1 MTPNPAGWNE
11 QDLAET
17 PAVALLQSLGY
28 TFVPPEDLE
37 RERASLK
44 EAVLTGRLAAALK
57 RLNPWLSDTN
67 VARAVKAV
75 TQVPAAGLAEANQ
88 ALHTSLTYG
97 IALEQD
103 RGDGRKSHTV
113 RFLDFDDPGRN
124 EWIVTR
130 QYRVLGSK
138 KHVVPDVVAF
148 VNGLPLAVVECKSP
162 TIGDAWKA
170 EAVKQLRRYQEAGTR
185 WKDQGAPRLFEAAQ
199 ILIGACGERAVY
211 GTVGT
216 PERFFLEWKEP
227 YSLSVKQLGRKLGR
241 APTPQDVLLY
251 GLLEPRNLLD
261 VVRNFVVF
269 EVEGGRTVRK
279 LARYKQFVA
288 VNEAMRRIRTAR
300 KPGARGGIVWHTQ
313 GSGKSLTMLWLA
325 LKLRR
330 DESQRQP
337 AIVIVTDRTK
347 LDRQIAG
354 VFTAC
359 GFPNPERAASVRS
372 LRRLLE
378 HPTGRTVITTIQ
390 KFQELAGAGGI
401 GGTGGSG
408 GAVGA
413 GRATERAADH
423 PAPPTAAASG
433 RNARRSSADQTTA
446 RPPPPPVAATA
457 SGRSARQ
464 SPAER
469 TTAHPTL
476 SEAANVFVL
485 VDEAHRTQY
494 RSLAAN
500 MRRALPNACFLGF
513 TGTPIDKQDRSTLRT
528 FGPYIDTYT
537 IEQAVRD
544 GATVP
549 IFYESRLP
557 ELRII
562 GQTIDRVFDRVFAE
576 RTDEERAAIRR
587 RYATEQAIAGAPR
600 RIEAIC
606 LDLIDHFT
614 RYIAPNRFKAQV
626 VAASR
631 HDAVTFKETLDRLN
645 APESAVIMSAGHN
658 DEERLA
664 RWHRGREQQ
673 DRLIGRF
680 KDRDDPLSILVVC
693 DMLLT
698 GFDAPVEQVMYLDA
712 PLREHGLLQ
721 AIARVN
727 RPCGAEKTYGLVVD
741 YRGVSTR
748 LQEALAVFSTTDV
761 RGALTPNV
769 DELPRLE
776 SRHAAAM
783 RFFLPPAGERSA
795 IGRPAADRSAID
807 RSAID
812 RPAAGQ
818 PAADRSAID
827 RPVADRSAADR
838 PATDRPVADR
848 SAADRPAID
857 RSAINRP
864 GADRPAIGRSAIDR
878 PVTDRPAID
887 RSAADRSVTDQ
898 PGADTNDLDACV
910 RVLEPEDV
918 RAGFD
923 LAFRRFSRSMDMLLP
938 DPRALAYRGDLQ
950 WLGKIRGAARA
961 RYRDERL
968 DLSGCGEKVRTLIA
982 GAVAADGIE
991 ILAREVRLFSP
1002 EFEEKID
1009 ALGTDDAKASEMEH
1023 AIRHE
1028 INVRVE
1034 ENPAFYQSLR
1044 EKLEAIIEERRLER
1058 LDAARQLSLLDGLR
1072 EEMQGERTLAQGVG
1086 LGARGFAIYGL
1097 LERRLPE
1104 RQRRERQRL
1113 EGYLPG
1119 RRVSEGQRLEGR
1131 SPGRRVSEG
1140 QRLEGR
1146 SPERHMAEQQRPEGQ
1161 LPERQRLEGHSPER
1175 HMSEQERPER
1185 HLPERHMSEQ
1195 QRLAPR
1201 SPERHQSPPSQPMAV
1216 GEEAAAYD
1224 VAAGNAHDRDPASLV
1239 DLASRIDEEVA
1250 PFTELVDW
1258 WQKDDM
1264 QREMRK
1270 KIKRRL
1276 RDARVDADAVES
1288 LAADIVD
1295 LARVRSDR

>member
-1 MTPNPAGWNE
+1 MTPSPAGWNE

-17 PAVALLQSLGY
+17 PAVELLQSLGY
-28 TFVPPEDLE
+28 SFVPPEDLE

-97 IALEQD
+97 IVLEQD
-103 RGDGRKSHTV
+103 RGEGRKSHTV

-130 QYRVLGSK
+130 QYKVLGSK

-170 EAVKQLRRYQEAGTR
+170 EAVKQLRRYQEADTR

-227 YSLSVKQLGRKLGR
+227 YPLGVKQLGRKLGR

-401 GGTGGSG
+401 GGT
-408 GAVGA
+408 VGA
-413 GRATERAADH
+413 TK
-423 PAPPTAAASG
+423 
-433 RNARRSSADQTTA
+433 
-446 RPPPPPVAATA
+446 
-457 SGRSARQ
+457 
-464 SPAER
+464 R

-576 RTDEERAAIRR
+576 RTDEERTAIRR

-631 HDAVTFKETLDRLN
+631 HDAVTFKEALDRLN

-783 RFFLPPAGERSA
+783 RFFLPRAG
-795 IGRPAADRSAID
+795 
-807 RSAID
+807 D
-812 RPAAGQ
+812 RPA
-818 PAADRSAID
+818 
-827 RPVADRSAADR
+827 
-838 PATDRPVADR
+838 
-848 SAADRPAID
+848 
-857 RSAINRP
+857 
-864 GADRPAIGRSAIDR
+864 
-878 PVTDRPAID
+878 
-887 RSAADRSVTDQ
+887 
-898 PGADTNDLDACV
+898 ADTNDLDACV

-982 GAVAADGIE
+982 GAIAADGIE
-991 ILAREVRLFSP
+991 ILVREVRLFSP

-1104 RQRRERQRL
+1104 RQRREPQRL
-1113 EGYLPG
+1113 EGHLPG
-1119 RRVSEGQRLEGR
+1119 RRVSEGQRLEGH
-1131 SPGRRVSEG
+1131 
-1140 QRLEGR
+1140 L
-1146 SPERHMAEQQRPEGQ
+1146 PERHIS
-1161 LPERQRLEGHSPER
+1161 ERQRLER
-1175 HMSEQERPER
+1175 HP
-1185 HLPERHMSEQ
+1185 
-1195 QRLAPR
+1195 
-1201 SPERHQSPPSQPMAV
+1201 PERHQSPQPQPQPMAV

-1224 VAAGNAHDRDPASLV
+1224 VAAHNAHDRDPASLV

-1258 WQKDDM
+1258 WQKDDV